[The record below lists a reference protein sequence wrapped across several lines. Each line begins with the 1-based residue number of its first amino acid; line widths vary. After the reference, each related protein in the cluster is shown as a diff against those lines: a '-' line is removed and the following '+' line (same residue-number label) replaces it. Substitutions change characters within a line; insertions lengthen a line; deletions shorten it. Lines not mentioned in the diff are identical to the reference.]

1 MRFESLLKKIV
12 RTGVAAAENGIK
24 AVKSATIAVE
34 TAIAEAKAEEER
46 KQAAEAEAARKR
58 EEEKK
63 AAAEKA
69 ARAEAVRREAARR
82 KREAALLTA
91 VLAETEAL
99 GIASANPPAKK
110 AGGKRTAAKAS
121 SKKGEAG
128 NAPAKKA
135 ASKATRTIA
144 RENAALAARPAPEAH
159 PYEPAEPNRD
169 YAKAQGNF
177 NANSGLAFIRSQILR
192 IVNMEGPISE
202 PMLLV
207 RVLDEW
213 GFSDLDKLRYR
224 IVRMAVPGVLPVTDR
239 LGVPVYWPVG
249 VGPGDWNCYRF
260 PSDANRPQRV
270 FATIPLEEIAAA
282 IVAEHHASS
291 GDRPIDD
298 YVPGALERLGLSRD
312 VSPDMG
318 ETLEVAKLL
327 AQGIDDRPS
336 ANTSVPDEWN
346 EAAAKAEEAERRK
359 KEEEEAAERREEE
372 EEAERQRIEAEE
384 NEKREKAAVSF
395 WAARLA
401 EHPEEAELF
410 DSWSELSPEDWI
422 LLLSKQ
428 PRFARRC
435 RWDELPEH
443 AVNRIVA
450 LRPELRRYK
459 PRDVTFEGEK
469 GEEITIHY
477 DDAAAE
483 RGIEALGSASFWNAF
498 AAQQNSESDDNGG
511 DPPPPED

>member
-1 MRFESLLKKIV
+1 MSFKHLLKGIL
-12 RTGVAAAENGIK
+12 RTGFAAAEGAKK
-24 AVKSATIAVE
+24 AVEQAVAE
-34 TAIAEAKAEEER
+34 ARAAEAEAKR
-46 KQAAEAEAARKR
+46 KAAEAEAARRAAAARRER
-58 EEEKK
+58 EEAEAEARRK
-63 AAAEKA
+63 AAE
-69 ARAEAVRREAARR
+69 RARREAARQ
-82 KREAALLTA
+82 KREASLVAA
-91 VLAETEAL
+91 VLATTEAL
-99 GIASANPPAKK
+99 GIASAKPPTKK
-110 AGGKRTAAKAS
+110 TGGKRTAAKAS

-169 YAKAQGNF
+169 HAKAQGNF
-177 NANSGLAFIRSQILR
+177 NATSGLAFIRSQILR

-224 IVRMAVPGVLPVTDR
+224 IFRMAVPGVLPVSDR
-239 LGVPVYWPVG
+239 LGIPVYWPVG

-260 PSDANRPQRV
+260 PADANRPQRV

-298 YVPGALERLGLSRD
+298 YVPGALERLGLSRG

-318 ETLEVAKLL
+318 EALEVAKLL

-336 ANTSVPDEWN
+336 ANISIPDEWN
-346 EAAAKAEEAERRK
+346 EAAAQAEEAERRRKEAEEAERRK
-359 KEEEEAAERREEE
+359 KEA
-372 EEAERQRIEAEE
+372 EEAERRRKEADRRKKEAERRRKEAEE
-384 NEKREKAAVSF
+384 IEERERTAAPLR
-395 WAARLA
+395 AARLA
-401 EHPEEAELF
+401 EQPEETEL
-410 DSWSELSPEDWI
+410 DATPEDEI
-422 LLLSKQ
+422 D
-428 PRFARRC
+428 
-435 RWDELPEH
+435 DETT
-443 AVNRIVA
+443 V
-450 LRPELRRYK
+450 
-459 PRDVTFEGEK
+459 
-469 GEEITIHY
+469 HY
-477 DDAAAE
+477 DDAAAA
-483 RGIEALGSASFWNAF
+483 RAIAALGSASFWNAF
-498 AAQQNSESDDNGG
+498 AAQQKSESDDDGG

>member
-12 RTGVAAAENGIK
+12 RTGIAAAETGVK
-24 AVKSATIAVE
+24 AVMNAKSAVE

-46 KQAAEAEAARKR
+46 KKAAEAEAARKR

-82 KREAALLTA
+82 KREAALLAA

-121 SKKGEAG
+121 SKKAAAG
-128 NAPAKKA
+128 TAPAKKA
-135 ASKATRTIA
+135 APKAARKTV
-144 RENAALAARPAPEAH
+144 RENAALAARPDPEAT

-177 NANSGLAFIRSQILR
+177 NANSGLVFIRAQILR
-192 IVNMEGPISE
+192 IVNAEGPISE

-207 RVLDEW
+207 RILDEW
-213 GFSDLDKLRYR
+213 GFTDLDKLRYR
-224 IVRMAVPGVLPVTDR
+224 IVRMAVPGVLPVSDR
-239 LGVPVYWPVG
+239 LGIPVYWPVG

-298 YVPGALERLGLSRD
+298 YVPGALERLGLPRG

-318 ETLEVAKLL
+318 EALDVAKRL

-336 ANTSVPDEWN
+336 ANISIPDEWN
-346 EAAAKAEEAERRK
+346 EAAAQAEEAERRRKEADRRK
-359 KEEEEAAERREEE
+359 K
-372 EEAERQRIEAEE
+372 EAERQRIEAEE

-410 DSWSELSPEDWI
+410 DSWSGFSPEDWI
-422 LLLSKQ
+422 FLLPKQ
-428 PRFARRC
+428 PQFANKC
-435 RWDELPEH
+435 RWGDLPED
-443 AVNRIVA
+443 AADRIVA
-450 LRPELRRYK
+450 RCPKLRRYK
-459 PRDVTFEGEK
+459 VWDETYEDEEGK
-469 GEEITIHY
+469 KHTYHH